1 MVFTAHEKVSQLMGE
16 QDRHNGDR
24 VPQPINV
31 IGCQKVAMNSKTWV
45 RDLLKKFDELN
56 SSRDI

>member
-16 QDRHNGDR
+16 QYRHNGDR